1 MSNNPKEPERSNKV
15 AGDAPE
21 PVVAPQSASEV
32 TPGQID
38 KSSVLKVFYQG
49 EIDRRDEEIARL
61 KQDNQRLRAK
71 IISGESVGD
80 PRGGAS
86 AAANETGSQPAAR
99 DELALLKQK
108 LESNDQQLSAANSET
123 EKLAAEL
130 ADSKDRLLRS
140 LAELDNVRRRTEREK
155 LDISKY
161 AISEFARDVI
171 GIGDNIQ
178 RAIDHVPADATSSDP
193 ALKSFLDGVQL
204 LERALLTS
212 LERHGVVRNIPT
224 GERFDPNRH
233 QAVVEQENPDVP
245 SGTVLQVL
253 QPGFMIDERVLRPA
267 VVIVSRGGAKVP
279 KAAAKPSTE
288 APTPDQSAVSD
299 QQTANT
305 QQTTPG
311 ADPDEDEIG
320 G

>member
-1 MSNNPKEPERSNKV
+1 MSNNPKEPERSSKV
-15 AGDAPE
+15 AGEAPE
-21 PVVAPQSASEV
+21 PVEPPHSASEA

-61 KQDNQRLRAK
+61 KQDNQRLRTK
-71 IISGESVGD
+71 IISGEAMSD
-80 PRGGAS
+80 PRGGVGE
-86 AAANETGSQPAAR
+86 AANETGPQAGTR
-99 DELALLKQK
+99 EELALLKRR
-108 LESNDQQLSAANSET
+108 LETNDQQLSAANSEKD
-123 EKLAAEL
+123 KLAAEL

-178 RAIDHVPADATSSDP
+178 RAIDHVPADATNSDP

-204 LERALLTS
+204 LERELLAS

-233 QAVVEQENPDVP
+233 QAVMEQENPDVP
-245 SGTVLQVL
+245 TGTVLQVL

-279 KAAAKPSTE
+279 KSASKME
-288 APTPDQSAVSD
+288 DPTQDQSTASD
-299 QQTANT
+299 QQTASR
-305 QQTTPG
+305 QQTPSD
-311 ADPDEDEIG
+311 ADPDENEIG